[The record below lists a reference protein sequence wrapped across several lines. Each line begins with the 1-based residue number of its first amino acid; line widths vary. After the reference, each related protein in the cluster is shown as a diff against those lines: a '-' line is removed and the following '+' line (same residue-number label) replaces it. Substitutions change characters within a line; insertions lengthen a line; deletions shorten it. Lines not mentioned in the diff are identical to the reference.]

1 MAEDERQRMQGEID
15 RRDELIARQS
25 AEIALLKQAVDALT
39 RRIFGAKSESLDPGQ
54 LELLLD
60 PDASKKAPAAA
71 PEGPG
76 PVAEEERLNKRGKKP
91 RQPRIPE
98 HLPVI
103 EEILDPPEVQA
114 DPAAWRHIGEEVR
127 EQLDYRPGRFLR
139 RRLVRRKYVRKADPL
154 AKPVIAGLPPS
165 LQERCIATPALVAEV
180 VAARFADHLPYYRQ
194 AWIFARQGV
203 RLDRKTLCGWA
214 LLASEWLAA
223 IYRGIEAEHRACGY
237 LQIDETPIR
246 YLEPGHGKARN
257 GYLWTSNIPGGSVL
271 YRWHQG
277 RDQGALTSL
286 LGDRAMDRIIQCD
299 GYSAYPAWSRDKPG
313 VTLAGCHAH
322 VRRKFFEAQDQAP
335 KLVGWILRQ
344 IGHLYQIERRLRQT
358 RAGPALREAVR
369 ASQSHMIHARL
380 KKLFDLLARRRS
392 ILPQSLLG
400 KAVRYA
406 LNQWP
411 NLKVYLGDGRVEIDT
426 NLVENAIRPTKL
438 GAKNW
443 IFIGRET
450 AGEKTAILY
459 TVVEN
464 CRRLGIDPRE
474 YLEDVLTRLPAM
486 KAGEAASLIPAN
498 WLKAR
503 QAAGQR
509 AA

>member
-1 MAEDERQRMQGEID
+1 MAEDQRQSMQDEID
-15 RRDELIARQS
+15 RRDEVIARQS

-54 LELLLD
+54 LELQLD
-60 PDASKKAPAAA
+60 PDASKKAPAVA

-76 PVAEEERLNKRGKKP
+76 PAAEGDHRSRRGKKP

-114 DPAAWRHIGEEVR
+114 DPDAWRHIGEEVR

-139 RRLVRRKYVRKADPL
+139 RRLVRRKYVRKGDAL

-194 AWIFARQGV
+194 AGIFARQGV

-214 LLASEWLAA
+214 LLASDWLAA

-246 YLEPGHGKARN
+246 YLDPGHGKARN
-257 GYLWTSNIPGGSVL
+257 GYLWTSNIPGGNVL
-271 YRWHQG
+271 YRWHEG
-277 RDQGALTSL
+277 RDRGALTGL
-286 LGDRAMDRIIQCD
+286 LGDGGIKRIIQCD

-322 VRRKFFEAQDQAP
+322 ARRKFHEARDQAP
-335 KLVGWILRQ
+335 KLVGWIMRQ
-344 IGHLYQIERRLRQT
+344 FGHLYLIERRLRQA
-358 RAGPALREAVR
+358 RAGPALREAIR
-369 ASQSHMIHARL
+369 ASQSRMVHARL
-380 KKLFDLLARRRS
+380 KKLFDMLAGRRW

-406 LNQWP
+406 LNQWA
-411 NLKVYLGDGRVEIDT
+411 NLEVCMGDGRVEIDR

-443 IFIGRET
+443 IFVGRET

-464 CRRLGIDPRE
+464 CRRLAIDPRE

-486 KAGEAASLIPAN
+486 KAVEAASLTPAN
-498 WLKAR
+498 WLRAR
-503 QAAGQR
+503 QPSRRR